1 MLSNRIKRAALLA
14 GCLLP
19 LLPGAATGAATPD
32 KSAPATPDKSATAG
46 SPVRIMLAAGL
57 IAGRVVHAE
66 TGQGVSGATVTV
78 PGTGITSRTDL
89 AGNYVLAG
97 VSVGECTVQVAKE
110 GFRAATVTGVVVAQG
125 QSTRIDV
132 PLPVDTDI
140 VKMEAFTVSAQIVQ
154 SSGLGLLSVRQKA
167 SSVSDA
173 IGSDQMSRLGFG
185 TAASAMKAI
194 TGASVVGGKYV
205 YVRGLGERYSTTL
218 VNGVEVPSADP
229 DRRAVNM
236 DMFPSDLVD
245 AIVTTKTFTPDKPGN
260 FSGGA
265 VDLKTKEFP
274 EQLTFSVSASTSFN
288 SRVTG
293 RDFLTYAGGDLTW
306 GSDDGTRSLPDALAG
321 NKIPLRFTG
330 PTVDAEI
337 GRLTRLFQPVMTPA
351 TDSAPLNRS
360 LGMALGGLWQ
370 VFGRN
375 LGLAASLSYDRT
387 LTGYSDGVFARYERQ
402 GVNDPALG
410 ALVLMNDA
418 RSEDEALLG
427 GIVNLAYQFSAD
439 HMLALN
445 TMFNQSGRDVAH
457 RQSGLNI
464 AGGGISETEIFTTRT
479 LKYTERSLGSYQ
491 LQGKHL
497 FPQWRDL
504 KLVWSATRAATTQDE
519 PDTRYFSTFQT
530 QDGNQFFE
538 ASGLP
543 RPSRYFR
550 SMEETRN
557 DFSVDLTLPLPLPS
571 GREVQLKAGWALAD
585 TDRDF
590 QERLFEYNSTVLR
603 YDGNEAGFLREAQV
617 GQVDPSTGR
626 FRQGQLYL
634 VETTSEGNS
643 YTGAQEIGAAYAMV
657 DAPLGAKWRLIGG
670 VRRETTEL
678 EVRSRDPRRK
688 IGMLDDDD
696 LLPSLNLVYALDAKT
711 NLRFAATRTLARPN
725 FREIADYTSFEFV
738 GDFVYIGNP
747 DLRRTRIAN
756 YDLRWERFPRA
767 GELLAVSLFH
777 KEMTD
782 PIERGVFSIINAG
795 ELQYQN
801 APRGEVSGLELE
813 ARKKFGFIDP
823 WFERLSGGFNYT
835 YVRSAVDIAAA
846 ELAFLRYFDKDAG
859 STRPL
864 TGQSPFLVNLDLT
877 YHERRWGTTAS
888 LYYNVFGKRLS
899 LIAPPGTPNVFER
912 PAPTLDFVLNQKI
925 GARLKLTFSAK
936 NLLDSAFEETYLYRD
951 IEYKRAW
958 HRRGRTFS
966 LGATYTY

>member
-1 MLSNRIKRAALLA
+1 MLRDRSTISVLFA
-14 GCLLP
+14 GCLIPFLTAVAAP
-19 LLPGAATGAATPD
+19 EPIPAPPAASAGQGA
-32 KSAPATPDKSATAG
+32 
-46 SPVRIMLAAGL
+46 VRIVLASGL

-66 TGQGVSGATVTV
+66 TGHGVSGASVTV
-78 PGTGITSRTDL
+78 PGTIASGRTDL
-89 AGNYVLAG
+89 GGNFVLAG
-97 VSVGECTVQVAKE
+97 VPVGECTVQVTRD
-110 GFRAATVTGVVVAQG
+110 GFRPATVTGVVVAQG

-132 PLPVDTDI
+132 PLPVDTDV
-140 VKMEAFTVSAQIVQ
+140 VKMEAFTVSAQVVQ

-167 SSVSDA
+167 GSVSDA
-173 IGSDQMSRLGFG
+173 IGSDQMTRLGFG
-185 TAASAMKAI
+185 TAAAAMKAI

-288 SRVTG
+288 PRVTG
-293 RDFLTYAGGDLTW
+293 RDFLTYPGGDLAW
-306 GSDDGTRSLPDALAG
+306 GRDDGTRALPEALVGA
-321 NKIPLRFTG
+321 KIPLRFTG
-330 PTVDAEI
+330 PAVDAEI
-337 GRLTRLFQPVMTPA
+337 GRLTRLFQPVMSPT

-387 LTGYSDGVFARYERQ
+387 FSGYSNGVLARYERQ

-410 ALVLMNDA
+410 ALVYMDDS

-445 TMFNQSGRDVAH
+445 TMFNQSGRDIAR
-457 RQSGLNI
+457 RQSGLNV

-497 FPQWRDL
+497 FPQWREL
-504 KLVWSATRAATTQDE
+504 RLVWSATRASTTQDE

-550 SMEETRN
+550 AMKETRN
-557 DFSVDLTLPLPLPS
+557 DFSVDLTLPVPLRS
-571 GREVQLKAGWALAD
+571 GRELQLKAGWALAD

-603 YDGNEAGFLREAQV
+603 YDGNEAGFLRDSQV
-617 GQVDPSTGR
+617 GQVDPATGR
-626 FRQGQLYL
+626 LRQGQLYL

-643 YTGAQEIGAAYAMV
+643 YTGAQEVSAVYAMA
-657 DAPLGAKWRLIGG
+657 DAPLGARWRLIGG
-670 VRRETTEL
+670 LRRETTAL

-688 IGMLDDDD
+688 VGMLDNDDA
-696 LLPSLNLVYALDAKT
+696 LPSLNVVYAADSRT
-711 NLRFAATRTLARPN
+711 NVRFAATRTLARPN

-767 GELLAVSLFH
+767 GELLALSLFH
-777 KEMTD
+777 KEMKD
-782 PIERGVFSIINAG
+782 PIERGVFSIVNAG

-801 APRGEVSGLELE
+801 APRGEVTGIEVE
-813 ARKKFGFIDP
+813 ARRRFDFLAPGLDC
-823 WFERLSGGFNYT
+823 LSGGFNYT
-835 YVRSAVDIAAA
+835 YVRSSVDIAAA
-846 ELAFLRYFDKDAG
+846 ELAFLRYFDKDAQA
-859 STRPL
+859 TRPL

-877 YHERRWGTTAS
+877 YSGRRSGTTAS
-888 LYYNVFGKRLS
+888 LYYNLFGKRLS
-899 LIAPPGTPNVFER
+899 LIAPPGTPNVYER
-912 PAPTLDFVLNQKI
+912 PAPTLDFVLTQRL
-925 GARLKLTFSAK
+925 GARVKLTFSAK
-936 NLLDSAFEETYLYRD
+936 NLLDSAFEETYRYRD
-951 IEYKRAW
+951 VEYQRAW

-966 LGATYTY
+966 IGATCTY